1 LSAAA
6 RSEEAASTA
15 APPAPDGPPAESRGL
30 TRGTV
35 LLLAAVTG
43 AAVANLYYVQPL
55 LNVIGNDFGV
65 SEGAAGLLVTCAQVG
80 YVVGLALVV
89 PIGDLVERRGLLTL
103 ALAASAVSLAACA
116 AAPTFAILAVAL
128 LVTGVLS
135 VVAQIIVPLASHLAD
150 PEERGR
156 VVGTVMSGLLI
167 GILLARTVSG
177 LLAAI
182 GGWRLV
188 FGLAA
193 ALMLAMALLLR
204 RRLQP
209 VPPTER
215 IAYGRALGSVLSL
228 VRELPVLRQRM
239 ALGAIHFA
247 GFSVLWTS
255 LTFLLGGPHY
265 GYSEGVIG
273 LFGLAGV
280 AGASVAPLAGHLADR
295 GRGRLAQTVFLATIL
310 LSWGLLRLGES
321 SLVPLLAGIVLIDA
335 GIQGSQISNQA
346 AIYALRPEAR
356 SRLTTAYMVSVFL
369 GGTIGSALA
378 SAVYASGGWGASCA
392 LGAGLA
398 ALGLVIWAATQRLPV
413 PGSA

>member
-1 LSAAA
+1 LSATAPAA
-6 RSEEAASTA
+6 
-15 APPAPDGPPAESRGL
+15 AESRRPL

-35 LLLAAVTG
+35 LLLATVTG

-55 LNVIGNDFGV
+55 LNVIGSDFGV
-65 SEGAAGLLVTCAQVG
+65 SEGTAGLLVTFTQVG
-80 YVVGLALVV
+80 YVVGLALLV
-89 PIGDLVERRGLLTL
+89 PIGDLVERRGLLTKAL
-103 ALAASAVSLAACA
+103 ALSAVSLAVCA

-128 LVTGVLS
+128 LATGVLS
-135 VVAQIIVPLASHLAD
+135 VVAQIVVPLSSHLAA
-150 PEERGR
+150 PSERGK

-177 LLAAI
+177 LLAEL

-188 FGLAA
+188 YGLAA
-193 ALMLAMALLLR
+193 VLMLAMAVLLR
-204 RRLQP
+204 RRLHP

-215 IAYGRALGSVLSL
+215 ISYGRALGTVADL

-239 ALGAIHFA
+239 VLGAIHFA

-280 AGASVAPLAGHLADR
+280 AGASVAPLAGHMADR
-295 GRGRLAQTVFLATIL
+295 GRGRLAQTIFLTAIL
-310 LSWGLLRLGES
+310 VSWGLLLLGET

-369 GGTIGSALA
+369 GGTIGSALS
-378 SAVYASGGWGASCA
+378 SALYAAGGWGASCA
-392 LGAGLA
+392 LGAALA
-398 ALGLVIWAATQRLPV
+398 ASGLLIWGLTRRLPV
-413 PGSA
+413 PGDARDARPAAPAGAPR